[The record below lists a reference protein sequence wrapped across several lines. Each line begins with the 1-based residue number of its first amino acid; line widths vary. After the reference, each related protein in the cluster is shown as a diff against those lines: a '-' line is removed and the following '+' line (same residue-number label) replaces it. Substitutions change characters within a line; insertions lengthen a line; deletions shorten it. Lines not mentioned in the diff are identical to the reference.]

1 MGLLYEAVMK
11 RNFIITQLEK
21 ANITDYQNKSI
32 YQLDYQTLNRAY
44 GVYHSTIERIV
55 KNKSWKHVGGM

>member
-21 ANITDYQNKSI
+21 ANISDYQNKSI
-32 YQLDYQTLNRAY
+32 YQLDYQTLKY
-44 GVYHSTIERIV
+44 VLTMHRIQ
-55 KNKSWKHVGGM
+55 NS